1 MSTLL
6 EKLMHKTFVTLTPD
20 LGECRDSGAIV
31 PCFCFWT
38 NGSLG
43 GVVLRFLSNILA
55 LVPISVFSDS
65 LKWKQT
71 TY

>member
-1 MSTLL
+1 
-6 EKLMHKTFVTLTPD
+6 MHKTFVTLTPD
-20 LGECRDSGAIV
+20 LGECRDGGAIV
-31 PCFCFWT
+31 PCFYFWT

-43 GVVLRFLSNILA
+43 GVVLRFYLILA

-65 LKWKQT
+65 LKLKQN